1 MGIIQNV
8 EQFFENLWTNVLKP
22 DVQKAEQVVEVFFE
36 SAETAVENELG
47 VEGLK
52 IVTDAVSAAETAGGT
67 GLQKLAAAQA
77 AIATDL
83 SAANLV
89 NVAQNTINVAIEGAV
104 SHLKTAQAQSAS
116 QAAAGNDNNG
126 GTSGSTDG
134 ATDGVSAS
142 TAGTMNPST
151 K

>member
-22 DVQKAEQVVEVFFE
+22 DVQEAEQVVGVFFQ

-67 GLQKLAAAQA
+67 GLQKLAAAQS
-77 AIATDL
+77 AIANDL
-83 SAANLV
+83 SAANLA

-104 SHLKTAQAQSAS
+104 AQLKTLQTQQQSS
-116 QAAAGNDNNG
+116 GTQAAGTDISNG
-126 GTSGSTDG
+126 
-134 ATDGVSAS
+134 ASAS
-142 TAGTMNPST
+142 TTGSAP
-151 K
+151 